1 MKRDTAGLDRLTAV
15 LARIAIVSP
24 LAVAVVA
31 GLLRWFTY
39 RPPYRPMFSTEPPPQ
54 FLDKVLGVVTYAG
67 SRGLATLPVSLVLFL
82 CAYFVLRGLYGADS
96 K

>member
-1 MKRDTAGLDRLTAV
+1 
-15 LARIAIVSP
+15 
-24 LAVAVVA
+24 
-31 GLLRWFTY
+31 
-39 RPPYRPMFSTEPPPQ
+39 MFSTEPPPQ